1 MDRAIADKIYAGVL
15 GKIIGVYHGR
25 PVEGWS
31 YERIMETF
39 GEIDYFVNGKMD
51 LPIML
56 PDDDISGTFAFFRAL
71 EDNGYPKV
79 LEPQTVGRTWL
90 NYIIEEKTILWW
102 GGLGRS
108 TEHTAFLHLKNGIE
122 APLTGSHQLN
132 GPWIPAQIGAQIFMD
147 GFALAAPNDP
157 DRAAQMVRAA
167 ASVSHDGIALDAA
180 VLLGS
185 MEAMAFSERS
195 VDKLLDAG
203 LKYVSDKHL
212 LGVIEALR
220 NQCATTDDWHQVRA
234 WIAANHGYAHY
245 DGPCHMVPNH
255 LIVLLAFL
263 MAGDDFGRSLKI
275 ATTAG
280 WDTDCNAGNVGCL
293 NAIRLGLPALDNG
306 PDLRGPVSDF
316 MYVVTADGA
325 AGITDAVQQARGII
339 TAANALNDEPANGIQ
354 PRYGFE
360 FAGSSQGFALCPRH
374 EGRQAALGLSNANG
388 DGLTVALKG
397 LSLGVTGSVSTPVF
411 VEPFAASSS
420 FAMVASPTLYPGQ
433 TVTATLDL
441 PAGVK
446 ARLYALIYDRD
457 DTIQRIEGDWSDSA
471 TLSWT
476 VPSTNGLPLY
486 RLGVEF
492 GCDTRFDGQAS
503 IRSIDWS
510 GAPAAYD
517 IDGMLVKSIW
527 NLTPFWTRAWV
538 SSAKHFAPDF
548 KYTLCFSHPFENGV
562 ATTGSRDWDDYSVE
576 SSLDYSIN
584 EGAGLVARSR
594 GHRRY
599 YAGMLKGDEALI
611 VKRYDDEVTV
621 LSRQKVAVGAVG
633 KRDLKLS
640 LNGKSIAFMVDGVA
654 AGQANDHSF
663 TSGSAGFIVEKGT
676 IVADGFHIRALA

>member
-1 MDRAIADKIYAGVL
+1 
-15 GKIIGVYHGR
+15 
-25 PVEGWS
+25 
-31 YERIMETF
+31 METF
-39 GEIDYFVNGKMD
+39 GEIDYFVNDKMK

-56 PDDDISGTFAFFRAL
+56 PDDDISGTFAFVRAL

-79 LEPQTVGRTWL
+79 LDPQMVGQTWL

-108 TEHTAFLHLKNGIE
+108 TEHTAFLHLKNGVK
-122 APLTGSHQLN
+122 APLTGSHELN

-147 GFALAAPNDP
+147 GFALASPNDP

-180 VLLGS
+180 VLLGT
-185 MEAMAFSERS
+185 MEAMAFSERD

-203 LKYVSDKHL
+203 LNYVSDTHL

-220 NQCATTDDWHQVRA
+220 AQCAKTDDWHEVRS

-293 NAIRLGLPALDNG
+293 NAVRLGLGALDQG

-316 MYVVTADGA
+316 MYIVTSDGA
-325 AGITDAVQQARGII
+325 AGITDAVQQTRALVI
-339 TAANALNDEPANGIQ
+339 AANALNDEPKPAPQ

-360 FAGSSQGFALCPRH
+360 FPGSSQGFALCPRH
-374 EGRQAALGLSNANG
+374 EGRQAAIGLSNPRG
-388 DGLTVALKG
+388 ECLRVHLKG
-397 LSLGVTGSVSTPVF
+397 LSLGVTGSVSTPTF

-433 TVTATLDL
+433 TVSARLDM
-441 PAGVK
+441 PDAVK
-446 ARLYALIYDRD
+446 ARLYALVYDRD
-457 DTIQRIEGDWSDSA
+457 DNIIRIDGEWSCDPE
-471 TLSWT
+471 LHWT
-476 VPSTNGLPLY
+476 VPATNGLPLY
-486 RLGVEF
+486 RLGIEF
-492 GCDTRFDGQAS
+492 GSDSRFDGEVA
-503 IRSIDWS
+503 IRSIDWT
-510 GAPAAYD
+510 GAPTAYD
-517 IDGMLVKSIW
+517 IEGMLVKSIW

-562 ATTGSRDWDDYSVE
+562 ATTGSRDWDNYSVA

-584 EGAGLVARSR
+584 DGAGLVARAR

-599 YAGMLKGDEALI
+599 YAGMLRGNEALI
-611 VKRYDDEVTV
+611 LKRLDDEVSV
-621 LSRQKVAVGAVG
+621 LSRRQIATGAVG
-633 KRDLKLS
+633 KRDLKLDVVG
-640 LNGKSIAFMVDGVA
+640 NAITFTVDGAPAGA
-654 AGQANDHSF
+654 ATDDSF
-663 TSGSAGFIVEKGT
+663 SSGSAGFIVEKGT
-676 IVADGFHIRALA
+676 IVADGFHIRALD